1 MRNLMNEPRD
11 RKDNAQSGRGQREP
25 EQLTPEKD
33 EDVNEALDPEE
44 RPTSDRPA

>member
-1 MRNLMNEPRD
+1 MNEPQD
-11 RKDNAQSGRGQREP
+11 REDNASSRRGRQTDP

-33 EDVNEALDPEE
+33 EDVNEALSPEE

>member
-1 MRNLMNEPRD
+1 MNEPQD
-11 RKDNAQSGRGQREP
+11 RKDGAQPHPRREGDP
-25 EQLTPEKD
+25 EQRTPEKD